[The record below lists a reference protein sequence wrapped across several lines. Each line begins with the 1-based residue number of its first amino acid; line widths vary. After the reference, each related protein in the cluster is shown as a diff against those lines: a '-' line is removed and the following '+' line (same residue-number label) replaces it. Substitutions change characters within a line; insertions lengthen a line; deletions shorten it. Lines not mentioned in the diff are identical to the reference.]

1 MINKNEGFRQMKG
14 RLILF
19 NIQSTKLC
27 RPKGVA
33 RGGQEAVGLRER
45 ETSQPSIVKFCYIPA
60 SEVLVLGYSD
70 GTIVTYRDNVRTD
83 SRK

>member
-1 MINKNEGFRQMKG
+1 M
-14 RLILF
+14 
-19 NIQSTKLC
+19 
-27 RPKGVA
+27 A

-83 SRK
+83 SKK